1 MNIQGSAPI
10 QAPIAPPPAEQV
22 GEAKKAI
29 KPAADEGASAAQPAP
44 AAVAASKPSDPD
56 GAGKIHK
63 IA

>member
-22 GEAKKAI
+22 GEAKKIAT
-29 KPAADEGASAAQPAP
+29 KPDGDEGASAPQPAP
-44 AAVAASKPSDPD
+44 AASKPSNPNEV
-56 GAGKIHK
+56 GKLHQ